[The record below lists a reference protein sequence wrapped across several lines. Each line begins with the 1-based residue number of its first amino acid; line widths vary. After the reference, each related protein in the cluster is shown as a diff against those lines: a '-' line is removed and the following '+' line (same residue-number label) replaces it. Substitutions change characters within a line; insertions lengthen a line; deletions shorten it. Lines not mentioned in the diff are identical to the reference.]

1 MTVARISQRTSAQVP
16 CERLLRADVA
26 ELGGHFAVYLADPW
40 LGCGAPGP
48 RTTWPPPGPASP
60 PCPGQCSGGALSGA
74 ASPGGVLQ
82 AGDPR
87 VPLSGVRHHWLP
99 HSILLARAQPWRPVL
114 EPFTTVAAV
123 AIIWPDPHGGL
134 APPPPGGPSAPGPAP
149 GSRLPPGPFP
159 TQVAQA
165 PRGGGWCPGP
175 CPPQREPGAGRCS
188 HARASRVRLA
198 RRQPWGCGAWVR
210 QPQLSRSC
218 VLGEYIKTW
227 RPRYFLLKNDGT
239 FIGYKERP
247 QDVEQRESPLN
258 NFSVAR
264 EWEAGCLAGA
274 GRPPCRGPPG
284 PVSGAG
290 SRRGPG

>member
-60 PCPGQCSGGALSGA
+60 PCPGQCSSGALSGA

-149 GSRLPPGPFP
+149 GSRLPPGPLSHTGGTGP
-159 TQVAQA
+159 TWRWVV
-165 PRGGGWCPGP
+165 
-175 CPPQREPGAGRCS
+175 PGALP
-188 HARASRVRLA
+188 APA
-198 RRQPWGCGAWVR
+198 
-210 QPQLSRSC
+210 
-218 VLGEYIKTW
+218 
-227 RPRYFLLKNDGT
+227 
-239 FIGYKERP
+239 
-247 QDVEQRESPLN
+247 
-258 NFSVAR
+258 
-264 EWEAGCLAGA
+264 
-274 GRPPCRGPPG
+274 
-284 PVSGAG
+284 GAG
-290 SRRGPG
+290 SRAVLTRQGVPGASGPAPAVGL